1 LLNGKRRAYYVLRSH
16 WGREWHEPFQDFCYR
31 SVQMMDRALAGLADG
46 RLKGPYT
53 TDGQAKSWKTT
64 WKSGPSAATALFF
77 LRRDQVFPGTHTFL
91 SAPT

>member
-1 LLNGKRRAYYVLRSH
+1 MLNGKRRAYYVLSSH

-31 SVQMMDRALAGLADG
+31 LVQMMDRVLDGLADG

-53 TDGQAKSWKTT
+53 TDGQAISWKTT
-64 WKSGPSAATALFF
+64 WKSGPFF

-91 SAPT
+91 GAPT